1 MGSSWRTSSLRI
13 IAGKS
18 RHLPLITPTGDGT
31 RPTTDRIKETL
42 FNMLQY
48 QLADIVFLDLF
59 SGSGGICLEAVS
71 RGAAKGYMV
80 ENSKEAIKCIKE
92 NMKSTHL
99 EDSCM
104 LVESDVESAL
114 IHQLPKYLI
123 HPVDIIF
130 MDPPYQAGIEE
141 RLFQIFSTL
150 SYVDSNTLIIV
161 EAEKKRDFSF
171 VKQLNFEIEREKIY
185 KTNKHVFIRAIKET
199 NET

>member
-1 MGSSWRTSSLRI
+1 MRI
-13 IAGKS
+13 IAGKA
-18 RHLPLITPTGDGT
+18 RHLPLLTPKGEGT

-80 ENSKEAIKCIKE
+80 ENNKEAIKCIKE

-99 EDSCM
+99 EDSCV
-104 LVESDVESAL
+104 LIESDVESAL
-114 IHQLPKYLI
+114 IHLLPKHLN
-123 HPVDIIF
+123 HPVDMIF
-130 MDPPYQAGIEE
+130 LDPPYQAGIEE

-150 SYVDSNTLIIV
+150 PYVNDQTLIIV
-161 EAEKKRDFSF
+161 EADKMKDFSF
-171 VKQLNFEIEREKIY
+171 LAHSDFHVEREKIY
-185 KTNKHVFIRAIKET
+185 KTNKHVFIRATKET
-199 NET
+199 YDT